1 MATSSRDAFPGT
13 AADRGLAGIEERHE
27 LIPFSSQ
34 EYRERLE
41 RVRGVM
47 ERSGLDLLLLTAP
60 ESMCY
65 LHGYE
70 ARWYRAH
77 STRKWPPCAG
87 TAVYVDCDRPI
98 HFDFVDESSLLPA
111 TSVVEDIRFYP
122 DESEATCLRF
132 LKSQLQEQ
140 GWLRGRV
147 GLEYASYVP
156 NRAVSEKVQRAF
168 ESAGCT
174 VVDGSDVLLSVR
186 RTKSPAEIACVERAA
201 EICDIGLRRVEE
213 VLQPGITELEVWGE
227 MMLAMVRAGGEP
239 AALHEM
245 VSTYAAHAISSR
257 RKICADEPVI
267 LDPCGVY
274 GRYHANAAR
283 VFWIGSPPDE
293 LVELSRR
300 AGRAFEILETCV
312 APGVPVAEA
321 NRRLREYYREAGIW
335 ELRQW
340 VGGYELGISF
350 PPDWVGEWTFTV
362 EEEQPD
368 GHFEEGFVSNFESV
382 LESAGVIETFV
393 VERDGARVLGKL
405 PRELIAV

>member
-1 MATSSRDAFPGT
+1 MANSPRDETPGHAT
-13 AADRGLAGIEERHE
+13 ERGLAGIEERRA
-27 LIPFSSQ
+27 LIPFSSE
-34 EYRERLE
+34 EYGERLS
-41 RVRGVM
+41 RVRGAM
-47 ERSGLDLLLLTAP
+47 ERAGLDLLFLTAP

-77 STRKWPPCAG
+77 ATRSWPPFAG
-87 TAVYVDCDRPI
+87 TAVHIEHDRLI
-98 HFDFVDESSLLPA
+98 HFDFVDEASLLPA
-111 TSVVEDIRFYP
+111 TSIVEDIRFYP

-132 LKSQLQEQ
+132 LKGQLEGE

-156 NRAVSEKVQRAF
+156 NRLVGEKVQRAF
-168 ESAGCT
+168 ESAGCR
-174 VVDGSDVLLSVR
+174 VGDGSDVLLEVR
-186 RTKSPAEIACVERAA
+186 RLKSPAEIACVERAA
-201 EICDIGLRRVEE
+201 EICDIGLQRVRE
-213 VLQPGITELEVWGE
+213 VLRPGIAELEVWGE
-227 MMLAMVRAGGEP
+227 MMLAMARAGGEP
-239 AALHEM
+239 AALHET

-257 RKICADEPVI
+257 RKIRADEPII

-293 LVELSRR
+293 LVEHGRK
-300 AGRAFEILETCV
+300 AGGAFEILEACV
-312 APGVPVAEA
+312 APGVPVAEV
-321 NRRLREYYREAGIW
+321 NRRLRAYYREAGIW

-362 EEEQPD
+362 EEEEPE

-382 LESAGVIETFV
+382 LQGAGVIETFV
-393 VERDGARVLGKL
+393 VEPGGVRVLGKL
-405 PRELIAV
+405 PRELIVV